1 VNVVALGSLKHSPGV
16 TTFALALTHA
26 VAERTNQIVLVDA
39 DPAGGDVAAYVGM
52 PTEPGLV
59 TLAAACRHPDVHLDL
74 NPHARPI
81 PNGGSAV
88 VAPGTPSHA
97 AAALRAIAT
106 RMSDA
111 GGTDDVAVIDCGR
124 LATSSPTLP
133 MIGGAVWL
141 VVLVR
146 PTVAGVSAVVAQ
158 AAWLRSLG
166 AANTGLVVQGER
178 PNDAAA
184 VERATG
190 LPVVAVAPMDV
201 RGAEAAYGALPQR
214 AERRTPLG
222 RAARSLA
229 DTLLPRGPETPRPS
243 PRSEAVAR

>member
-1 VNVVALGSLKHSPGV
+1 VNIVALGSLKHSPGV
-16 TTFALALTHA
+16 TTLALALTHA
-26 VAERTNQIVLVDA
+26 VAERTDRIVLLDA
-39 DPAGGDVAAYVGM
+39 DPAGGDVAAYVGT

-59 TLAAACRHPDVHLDL
+59 TLAAACRHPEAHVDL
-74 NPHARPI
+74 NSHARPL

-88 VAPGTPSHA
+88 VAPGTPSQA
-97 AAALRAIAT
+97 AAALGAIAT
-106 RMSDA
+106 RVRDA
-111 GGTDDVAVIDCGR
+111 GASDDVAVIDCGR
-124 LATSSPTLP
+124 LAVSSPTLP
-133 MIGGAVWL
+133 VIDGAGWL

-158 AAWLRSLG
+158 AGWLRSLG

-178 PNDAAA
+178 PYAASE
-184 VERATG
+184 VEGATG
-190 LPVVAVAPMDV
+190 LPVIAVAPIDM

-229 DTLLPRGPETPRPS
+229 DTLFPCGTETPRLS
-243 PRSEAVAR
+243 PRVEAVPR